1 MDKLWRKLG
10 LPLLIIIIGSILY
23 SLVGSLNFNGE
34 NVVLELIKA
43 FAFFAF
49 GMALNTYKKKR
60 SSAWVGKLIIS
71 FVMFFFIFF
80 SLGYFKDFYGVINTL
95 SFIGLTHRVMAIPL
109 IYVLCGFLFF
119 D

>member
-1 MDKLWRKLG
+1 MDKLWKKLG
-10 LPLLIIIIGSILY
+10 LPLLIIIIGTLLY
-23 SLVGSLNFNGE
+23 RIIGE
-34 NVVLELIKA
+34 FA
-43 FAFFAF
+43 FAFKDVALELVTAFTFFSF

-71 FVMFFFIFF
+71 FVMFFYIFY
-80 SLGYFKDFYGVINTL
+80 SLGYFNGL
-95 SFIGLTHRVMAIPL
+95 GSFVNVLNILGLLHKVMAIPM